1 MLNEMPIRNRYDVEK
16 WFLMVKKLVGYRR
29 YVSMKKQFALTQ
41 VIDLGFNPIGGPG
54 LNILDYDNILEL
66 PGDSPYIC

>member
-29 YVSMKKQFALTQ
+29 YVSMKK
-41 VIDLGFNPIGGPG
+41 
-54 LNILDYDNILEL
+54 EL
-66 PGDSPYIC
+66 PGDSPYIY